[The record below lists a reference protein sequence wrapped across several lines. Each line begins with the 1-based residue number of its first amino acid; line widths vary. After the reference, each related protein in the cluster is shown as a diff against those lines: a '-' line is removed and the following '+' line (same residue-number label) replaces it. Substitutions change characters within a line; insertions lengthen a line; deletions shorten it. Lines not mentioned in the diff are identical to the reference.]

1 MAKYNVMFSCG
12 HEETIQLY
20 GPGKERERKIDYYK
34 NYGLCRNCYK
44 AQRDAEFAKKSEEA
58 TEMFGTLPELEGTA
72 KQIAWATSLR
82 QKFANFVYDFI
93 KSHDGLDGKDFM
105 HWMFGTHTEAKFW
118 IDNRYDMESLSFLER
133 NAKKYIEANPS

>member
-58 TEMFGTLPELEGTA
+58 TEMFGTLPELGGRFGGEVLAGTA
-72 KQIAWATSLR
+72 LGETLVHLWMTVQIVFKACGYVLTLR
-82 QKFANFVYDFI
+82 N
-93 KSHDGLDGKDFM
+93 
-105 HWMFGTHTEAKFW
+105 
-118 IDNRYDMESLSFLER
+118 DMGS
-133 NAKKYIEANPS
+133 